1 MNVCLDIQPAVDQR
15 AGVGRY
21 TRALAEHLGEAR
33 GADTV
38 RLFYFDFRRRGLA
51 FTTPSLDQ
59 RAIRWCPGRIIQK
72 SWKTLHWPPFD
83 WLAGRADVYHF
94 PNFIIPPLASGRAR
108 PPAALCTALR
118 AGSRYAPALRAGRTV
133 VTVHDVSFLR
143 FPEMAET
150 KNLSYLNARIADT
163 VRRADAIITDSRFS
177 AGEIIKLLRADPAKV
192 FSIPLG
198 VADHMR
204 PPDPEA
210 VARLRRER
218 GLMRPYLLTVGTL
231 EPRKNTVF
239 LASVFE
245 AMTAFDGDLVIAG
258 RRGWKYEPILARL
271 RNSPRAGAI
280 RYLEYVG
287 NNELP
292 ALYAGAELF
301 LFPSIYEGFGFP
313 PLEAMLC
320 GTPVL
325 ASAAGSLPEV
335 LGNGAGLIAEFNAE
349 RWAGEALRLLA
360 DSAARRDLI
369 VKGRAWARRY
379 TWRETASQ
387 TWAIYRKVAG

>member
-1 MNVCLDIQPAVDQR
+1 MMPVFVNSKKRELLNVCLDIQPAVAQR

-21 TRALAEHLGEAR
+21 TRALVEHLGESC
-33 GADTV
+33 GTDQL
-38 RLFYFDFRRRGLA
+38 RLFYFDFRRRGLTFA
-51 FTTPSLDQ
+51 TPGLDQ
-59 RAIRWCPGRIIQK
+59 QAIHWCPGRLVQK

-94 PNFIIPPLASGRAR
+94 PNFIIPPLAD
-108 PPAALCTALR
+108 
-118 AGSRYAPALRAGRTV
+118 GRTV

-143 FPEMAET
+143 FPEMAEA
-150 KNLSYLNARIADT
+150 KNLAYLKAHIADT

-177 AGEIIKLLRADPAKV
+177 AGEITELLRADPAKV

-204 PPDPEA
+204 LPDPEA
-210 VARLRRER
+210 VARMRRER
-218 GLMRPYLLTVGTL
+218 GLTRPYLLTVGTL
-231 EPRKNTVF
+231 EPRKNTAF

-258 RRGWKYEPILARL
+258 MRGWKYEPILERL
-271 RNSPRAGAI
+271 RASPRKRAI

-287 NNELP
+287 DNELP

-301 LFPSIYEGFGFP
+301 LFPSLYEGFGFP

-320 GTPVL
+320 GAPVL
-325 ASAAGSLPEV
+325 ASTAGALQEV
-335 LGNGAGLIAEFNAE
+335 LGAGARLIAEFDAE
-349 RWAGEALRLLA
+349 RWAGEALRLLS
-360 DSAARRDLI
+360 DSAMRSAAI
-369 VKGRAWARRY
+369 EKGRAWAQRY
-379 TWRETASQ
+379 TWRETARQ
-387 TWAIYRKVAG
+387 TWDVYRKAAI

>member
-1 MNVCLDIQPAVDQR
+1 MNVCLDIQPAVAQR

-21 TRALAEHLGEAR
+21 TRALVEHLGESR
-33 GADTV
+33 GADRL
-38 RLFYFDFRRRGLA
+38 RLFYFDFRRRGLTFA
-51 FTTPSLDQ
+51 TPGLDQ
-59 RAIRWCPGRIIQK
+59 QAIRWCPGRLVQK

-94 PNFIIPPLASGRAR
+94 PNFIIPPLASGR
-108 PPAALCTALR
+108 
-118 AGSRYAPALRAGRTV
+118 TV

-143 FPEMAET
+143 YPAMAEA
-150 KNLSYLNARIADT
+150 KNLAYLKARIADT
-163 VRRADAIITDSRFS
+163 VRRADAVITDSRFS
-177 AGEIIKLLRADPAKV
+177 AGEIIELLRADPAKV

-198 VADHMR
+198 AADHLR
-204 PPDPEA
+204 PPDPET
-210 VARLRRER
+210 VMRLRQER
-218 GLMRPYLLTVGTL
+218 GLTRPYLLTVGTL
-231 EPRKNTVF
+231 EPRKNTAF

-258 RRGWKYEPILARL
+258 MRGWKYEPILERL
-271 RNSPRAGAI
+271 RASPRAGAI

-287 NNELP
+287 DNELP

-320 GTPVL
+320 GVPVL
-325 ASAAGSLPEV
+325 TSTAGSLPEV
-335 LGNGAGLIAEFNAE
+335 LGEGARLIAEFDAE

-360 DSAARRDLI
+360 DSAARRKMI
-369 VKGRAWARRY
+369 EKGRAWAQRY
-379 TWRETASQ
+379 TWRETARQ

>member
-1 MNVCLDIQPAVDQR
+1 MNVCLDIQPAVAQR

-21 TRALAEHLGEAR
+21 TRALVEHLGESR
-33 GADTV
+33 GADRL
-38 RLFYFDFRRRGLA
+38 RLFYFDFRRRGLTFA
-51 FTTPSLDQ
+51 TPGLDQ
-59 RAIRWCPGRIIQK
+59 QAIRWCPGRLVQK

-94 PNFIIPPLASGRAR
+94 PNFIIPPLTAGRAR
-108 PPAALCTALR
+108 
-118 AGSRYAPALRAGRTV
+118 SRYAPALRAGRTV

-143 FPEMAET
+143 YPAMAEQ
-150 KNLSYLNARIADT
+150 KNLAYLKARIADT
-163 VRRADAIITDSRFS
+163 VRRADAVITDSCFS
-177 AGEIIKLLRADPAKV
+177 AGEIVELLQADPAKV

-198 VADHMR
+198 AVDHVC

-210 VARLRRER
+210 VAHLRRER
-218 GLMRPYLLTVGTL
+218 GLTRPYLLTVGTL
-231 EPRKNTVF
+231 EPRKNTAF

-258 RRGWKYEPILARL
+258 MRGWKYEPILERL
-271 RNSPRAGAI
+271 RASPRAGAI
-280 RYLEYVG
+280 RYLDYVG
-287 NNELP
+287 DNELP

-320 GTPVL
+320 GAPVI
-325 ASAAGSLPEV
+325 ASTAGSLPEV
-335 LGNGAGLIAEFNAE
+335 LGEGARLIAEFDAE

-360 DSAARRDLI
+360 DSAARRKMI
-369 VKGRAWARRY
+369 AKGRAWAQRY
-379 TWRETASQ
+379 TWRETARQ
-387 TWAIYRKVAG
+387 TWAIYRKVAV